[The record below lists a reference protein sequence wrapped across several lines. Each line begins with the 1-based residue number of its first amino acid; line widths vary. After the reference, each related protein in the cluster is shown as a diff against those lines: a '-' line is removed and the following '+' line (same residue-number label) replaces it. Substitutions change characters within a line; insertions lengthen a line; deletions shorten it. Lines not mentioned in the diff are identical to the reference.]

1 VDTVKLVEGGDEP
14 GRVEEVQVANP
25 EACATQGRVLA
36 RGDQANATCR
46 IRGTGRVEVSCH
58 SQWVRALSDESR
70 GGLEGGRHVATKD
83 KGGSKSRKKAPAKT
97 LKQKRQ
103 TKRAKQAGGTSK

>member
-1 VDTVKLVEGGDEP
+1 MKP
-14 GRVEEVQVANP
+14 GRVAEDQVANP
-25 EACATQGRVLA
+25 EACTTQGRCLLA
-36 RGDQANATCR
+36 V
-46 IRGTGRVEVSCH
+46 IRRTPRAASEALGGVEVSCH

-83 KGGSKSRKKAPAKT
+83 KGGSKSRKKTPTKT

-103 TKRAKQAGGTSK
+103 TKKAKQAGGTAK